1 MTKEEILNI
10 KIESHLNAYKRHL
23 KRSEED
29 LKSYIKQEYPE
40 SVIEIQEKIILKTIA
55 KIEALEDLTIYNH

>member
-10 KIESHLNAYKRHL
+10 KIEGHLIAYKDHL

-29 LKSYIKQEYPE
+29 LKSYIKQDYPQ
-40 SVIEIQEKIILKTIA
+40 SVIEIQEKIILKAKA
-55 KIEALEDLTIYNH
+55 KIEAIEDLTI